1 MVFGAPGLRSS
12 RAAHSNLTDLH
23 PIAHDWTE
31 ICDVGYTAWEQRHS
45 FPHSRNNICRGWR
58 GAPRKGKGKGSHVP
72 LRYSISASGWLLK
85 AGRDGSYLSGS
96 TPAVDQLQIHFHQA
110 AGSILSVDRLPMDHV
125 ISRQLLILHCPC
137 KWEKEAGPE
146 AESSACSPRQP
157 RGISAGHVN
166 HTAR

>member
-12 RAAHSNLTDLH
+12 RAAHSNSTDLH

-31 ICDVGYTAWEQRHS
+31 IFDVGYTAWEQRHS
-45 FPHSRNNICRGWR
+45 FPHSRNNICGWR
-58 GAPRKGKGKGSHVP
+58 GAPRKGKGPHVP
-72 LRYSISASGWLLK
+72 VGNSISASGWLLE
-85 AGRDGSYLSGS
+85 AGRDGSYFSGS

-110 AGSILSVDRLPMDHV
+110 AGSISTVDQLPMDHV
-125 ISRQLLILHCPC
+125 ISRQLLICIAPASG
-137 KWEKEAGPE
+137 KRRWPAE

-157 RGISAGHVN
+157 GGTSAGHVK